1 MRCRA
6 HCSAVCQLPH
16 LPSALEE
23 RRGRAR
29 WGFVEA
35 GAASAQQ
42 AFLKGWRAG
51 LEELWAGEGGPG
63 CWQREKVWWVL
74 TSHRV
79 WPSLVWKRERFTHP
93 PNSPDLLFASPP
105 TRSPRGFASNF
116 AANKLWTGNALLFPA
131 HLPSPEMARA
141 ALPSVLCNF
150 ALILLSPAP
159 EQTCPHTV
167 HFKKRN
173 LGP

>member
-79 WPSLVWKRERFTHP
+79 WPSLMWKRERFTHP
-93 PNSPDLLFASPP
+93 PNSPDLLLTSPP

-116 AANKLWTGNALLFPA
+116 AGNNEVMDRQHP
-131 HLPSPEMARA
+131 HLPTPPPLPSYPPLRWTKLSFSGWA
-141 ALPSVLCNF
+141 ALPSVL
-150 ALILLSPAP
+150 
-159 EQTCPHTV
+159 
-167 HFKKRN
+167 
-173 LGP
+173 